1 MISALCLFFLPLGT
15 HSAKKWLWTTQN
27 WLFYVPPK
35 ALSSHDQIFQKHATI
50 SIKLLRQRTSFVVS
64 LKQPFSRLMFSLRLQ
79 RWFMSCYNLIQVF
92 WSTAIVFLNHL
103 FIPKT
108 WASAHILSDYVE
120 SSENR
125 TETAIKFVILAFHIG
140 KGWGIIAE
148 SGSKFNDAHL
158 SDNPRRKL
166 Y

>member
-1 MISALCLFFLPLGT
+1 MPYVCFSYLSEHIQQRNGYEPLKIDCSTFHQRHSHHMIRFS
-15 HSAKKWLWTTQN
+15 K
-27 WLFYVPPK
+27 
-35 ALSSHDQIFQKHATI
+35 KHATI